1 MAKAAALV
9 RGRDYV
15 LPEDVSLVF
24 GDVVPHRLLL
34 SPGRRPTAPSTLFR
48 SCWSGCPPPG
58 SPDAMAY
65 RRIAYAALLGGA
77 VLFQIVF
84 RFYLSTFTLALVLL
98 LPLLSVLLSLPVGA
112 GLHTASHLRRSH
124 GGTGGGRGL
133 SGAAAQP
140 HPPAPAPASGRLHWS
155 NQLTRRGRAGCRWEP
170 CAPHRALRPLWSW
183 PPPTAAG

>member
-34 SPGRRPTAPSTLFR
+34 SPGGGRPLLR
-48 SCWSGCPPPG
+48 PPLPELLERVPAPG
-58 SPDAMAY
+58 SRGAMAY

-98 LPLLSVLLSLPVGA
+98 LPC
-112 GLHTASHLRRSH
+112 
-124 GGTGGGRGL
+124 
-133 SGAAAQP
+133 
-140 HPPAPAPASGRLHWS
+140 
-155 NQLTRRGRAGCRWEP
+155 CR
-170 CAPHRALRPLWSW
+170 CC
-183 PPPTAAG
+183 

>member
-34 SPGRRPTAPSTLFR
+34 SPRAEADR
-48 SCWSGCPPPG
+48 SFDPVSELLERVPAPG

-98 LPLLSVLLSLPVGA
+98 LPLLSVLLSLPSVLGCTLLLTSA
-112 GLHTASHLRRSH
+112 APTVVQGEDAVFQVRLRSR
-124 GGTGGGRGL
+124 TRL
-133 SGAAAQP
+133 PLPRLQA
-140 HPPAPAPASGRLHWS
+140 RLHWS
-155 NQLTRRGRAGCRWEP
+155 NQLTGAGGRVRWEP
-170 CAPHRALRPLWSW
+170 VRTAPGA
-183 PPPTAAG
+183 PPTLELATPTAAG